1 MYAEGNGVPRS
12 YEAAKQWY
20 EKAAELGNSTAMK
33 NLGWMYKKGNGVPQS
48 YEAAERWYEKAG
60 GIR

>member
-1 MYAEGNGVPRS
+1 MPQS

-20 EKAAELGNSTAMK
+20 ENAAELGNSTAMN
-33 NLGWMYKKGNGVPQS
+33 NLGWMYEKGNGVPQS